1 MKTRIKTA
9 SGLEIPYTF
18 VGTFIEA
25 RPWAR
30 FATNPLYFPSF
41 WEGLSLRLRRRAPPG
56 RDGCDFPTVL

>member
-41 WEGLSLRLRRRAPPG
+41 G
-56 RDGCDFPTVL
+56 RDFH